1 MGHNREIK
9 YIDCCLEPINTGK
22 NKEQQEREDVLVLLL
37 FYLGSGNQVYNY
49 FQGVMTF

>member
-37 FYLGSGNQVYNY
+37 FYLGSETR
-49 FQGVMTF
+49 FTITSREL